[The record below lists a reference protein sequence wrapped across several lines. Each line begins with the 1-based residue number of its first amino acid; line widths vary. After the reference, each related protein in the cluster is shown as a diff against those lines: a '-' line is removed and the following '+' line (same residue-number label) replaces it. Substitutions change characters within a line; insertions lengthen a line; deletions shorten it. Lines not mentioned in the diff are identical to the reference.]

1 MDHALPPEAR
11 LRRGAATRLLHA
23 LLAALLLR
31 AALAPALEARR
42 NTRPPPPLAVD
53 LALDGA
59 LRLRLL
65 PGVGPARAQ
74 ALLDDRRLHGAPR
87 TSRDLLRVP
96 GFGTARVAA
105 LVGATEVRTL
115 LAGRPLEALPEVA
128 ER

>member
-1 MDHALPPEAR
+1 MDGDALVCADCWDAPAAGMRAPPCVP
-11 LRRGAATRLLHA
+11 
-23 LLAALLLR
+23 
-31 AALAPALEARR
+31 ALAPALEARR

-96 GFGTARVAA
+96 GFGPARVAA
-105 LVGATEVRTL
+105 LVAATEVRSL